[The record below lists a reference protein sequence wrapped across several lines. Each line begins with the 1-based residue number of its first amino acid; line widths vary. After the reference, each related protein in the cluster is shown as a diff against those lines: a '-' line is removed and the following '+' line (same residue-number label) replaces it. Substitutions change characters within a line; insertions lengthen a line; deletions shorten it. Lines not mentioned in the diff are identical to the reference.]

1 MLCQHVEMKHA
12 VALLLGAQ
20 QTELTYDS
28 QTSDADIEANHVHLP
43 GVLTQG
49 LPRNIRSE
57 LHLTFDTLSLGLL
70 LTTGKASA
78 DMRAGD

>member
-1 MLCQHVEMKHA
+1 MQ
-12 VALLLGAQ
+12 GA
-20 QTELTYDS
+20 
-28 QTSDADIEANHVHLP
+28 
-43 GVLTQG
+43 LTQG
-49 LPRNIRSE
+49 LPRNIRSG